1 MVILLNYN
9 IYVWVYN
16 CESATGRIYAL
27 QSTNK
32 PYNQPLLDLHCPVYQ
47 KVGVPSTQQD
57 RWDVRE
63 LRLIQVRCVKS
74 GRNMTL
80 SGGEKRIKEV
90 E

>member
-1 MVILLNYN
+1 VILLNYN

-63 LRLIQVRCVKS
+63 LRLIQVRYVKS